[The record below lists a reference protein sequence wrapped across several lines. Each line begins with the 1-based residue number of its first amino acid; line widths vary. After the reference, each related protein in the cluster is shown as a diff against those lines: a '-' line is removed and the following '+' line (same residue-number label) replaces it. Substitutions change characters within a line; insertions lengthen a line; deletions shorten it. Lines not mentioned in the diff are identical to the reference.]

1 MVQLNKL
8 NPINWSLHCWV
19 LFCVWLFVT
28 VTVNIPW
35 LPSGGELTTEN
46 HPFSA
51 HLKSG
56 GEIYL
61 RAGWPHPYLERKYQ
75 GLSATVSDNWML
87 DGLATNVLLA
97 LPTLF
102 FLVFS
107 LQFWLAR
114 LSLRMIFIAVAMAA
128 MKIQLAVSIATGI
141 DSPESA
147 FRYQQFLIAVYLL
160 PLVSGIILMTV
171 SIYTKWRPD
180 AG

>member
-1 MVQLNKL
+1 
-8 NPINWSLHCWV
+8 
-19 LFCVWLFVT
+19 
-28 VTVNIPW
+28 
-35 LPSGGELTTEN
+35 
-46 HPFSA
+46 
-51 HLKSG
+51 
-56 GEIYL
+56 
-61 RAGWPHPYLERKYQ
+61 
-75 GLSATVSDNWML
+75 ML